1 MKHYVT
7 NRELFKTYPESVKEI
22 ILGAGCFWGV
32 ERVFW
37 KIPGV
42 WITYASYSGGHRD
55 NPTYEEVCMGVT
67 GHVETVNVVYDEKEV
82 SFEKILKIFWECH
95 DPTQGMRQGNDVGEQ
110 YRSVIFCKNKEQL
123 VQANASKDKFQ
134 TKLKEKGYGSVT
146 TEIRIVERSFPAE
159 EYHQQYLA
167 KNPNGYCGIKGTGC
181 TLDL

>member
-1 MKHYVT
+1 
-7 NRELFKTYPESVKEI
+7 
-22 ILGAGCFWGV
+22 
-32 ERVFW
+32 
-37 KIPGV
+37 
-42 WITYASYSGGHRD
+42 
-55 NPTYEEVCMGVT
+55 
-67 GHVETVNVVYDEKEV
+67 
-82 SFEKILKIFWECH
+82 
-95 DPTQGMRQGNDVGEQ
+95 MRQGNDVGEQ

-123 VQANASKDKFQ
+123 VQANVSKDKFQ